1 MARAKWDELA
11 PLLDELEI
19 PAPVEWLR
27 PPETGMVMLK
37 ARTGGKGNAFHMG
50 EATVTRCV
58 VRIGTGETGF
68 SYLLGRDGDHA
79 RFAALLDAMLQG
91 SHKKV
96 IEDKV
101 LRPLSV
107 SIAKREQAESRK
119 AAATKVD
126 FFTLVRGEG

>member
-1 MARAKWDELA
+1 
-11 PLLDELEI
+11 
-19 PAPVEWLR
+19 
-27 PPETGMVMLK
+27 MVMLK